1 MRANHRQIIDGARNA
16 RATSFAHRAARR
28 NVVGQELLSPA
39 GDLHERAES
48 SYSCFY

>member
-1 MRANHRQIIDGARNA
+1 MRANHRQIIDGARDA

-39 GDLHERAES
+39 GGVHERLSLA
-48 SYSCFY
+48 YSCCY